1 MRGRIVVPDCPITRV
16 GDDCVAVY
24 QDGSDGHLTR
34 FSRTAGLLQRQLHEV
49 KIVGHLEKEFTANMP
64 QHPKESTVNGG
75 EGLGRRGVAQP

>member
-1 MRGRIVVPDCPITRV
+1 
-16 GDDCVAVY
+16 
-24 QDGSDGHLTR
+24 
-34 FSRTAGLLQRQLHEV
+34 LHEV